1 MPRTVYMG
9 VTEFSMGNDRCKC
22 IHSGTD
28 DPDGLGTER
37 LTCIHQRIHCP
48 ATTDTTEEINELE
61 EIQIAA
67 FLNTLAEVALS
78 VAKRREQL
86 GN

>member
-1 MPRTVYMG
+1 MPITAPIG
-9 VTEFSMGNDRCKC
+9 TPEISMGNDRCKC
-22 IHSGTD
+22 VFSGTD
-28 DPDGLGTER
+28 DPDGLGPER

-48 ATTDTTEEINELE
+48 ATTDATEELNEQD

-67 FLNTLAEVALS
+67 FLDTLAEVALA

>member
-1 MPRTVYMG
+1 MPITAPMG
-9 VTEFSMGNDRCKC
+9 TPEISMGNDRCKC
-22 IHSGTD
+22 VFSGTD
-28 DPDGLGTER
+28 DPDGLGPER

-48 ATTDTTEEINELE
+48 ATRNTSDENNELE

-67 FLNTLAEVALS
+67 FLNTLAEVAFE

>member
-1 MPRTVYMG
+1 MPKTEHMG
-9 VTEFSMGNDRCKC
+9 MAEISMGDDTCKC
-22 IHSGTD
+22 VFSTPA
-28 DPDGLGTER
+28 DPDGPGLNR

-48 ATTDTTEEINELE
+48 ATQDTLDENDELE

-78 VAKRREQL
+78 FAKRKEQL
-86 GN
+86 GD